1 MSQTEIPNY
10 IQEMIAATNG
20 KHYRPLMGRLTSL
33 PIPELPG
40 KVKEEAKGGGRKKW
54 MLDIGSGW
62 GRWLLAG
69 ANAGF
74 VPVGL
79 ELKLE
84 PAQLARDLLK
94 KEGKRGFVVVADAGK
109 PPFAPESFEVIWS
122 FSVLQHLHRKRARA
136 CLERCAELLKKG
148 GLLAIELP
156 TKFGIRNRFIRHDQE
171 KEEDNW
177 DSWVVRYY
185 TRQEVNE
192 VVGAKFKETQ
202 IRPHAFGGIG
212 YLPVDLKYVP
222 WKFRLVVL
230 GSETLRKMCLLFP
243 FLTNWAD
250 SWYVFARRRDEDK
263 SGGW

>member
-1 MSQTEIPNY
+1 MIPRY

-20 KHYRPLMGRLTSL
+20 RHYQGLVGRLKTL
-33 PIPELPG
+33 PIPELPE
-40 KVKEEAKGGGRKKW
+40 KVKEEARAKAKTPW

-84 PAQLARDLLK
+84 PAKVARDLLK
-94 KEGKRGFVVVADAGK
+94 AKGRRAFVVVADAGK
-109 PPFAPESFEVIWS
+109 PPFAPDSFDAIWS
-122 FSVLQHLHRKRARA
+122 FSVLQHLHRRRAKA

-156 TKFGIRNRFIRHDQE
+156 TKFGIRNQFIRHDQE
-171 KEEDNW
+171 KEEDNYE
-177 DSWVVRYY
+177 SWVVRYY
-185 TRQEVNE
+185 TRREVDKLLE
-192 VVGAKFKETQ
+192 KRYARPRIE
-202 IRPHAFGGIG
+202 PHAFGGIG
-212 YLPVDLKYVP
+212 YLPVDLKFVP
-222 WKFRLVVL
+222 WKFRLLVL
-230 GSETLRKMCLLFP
+230 FSETLRHLCKALP

-250 SWYVFARRRDEDK
+250 SWYIFVRKKD
-263 SGGW
+263 

>member
-1 MSQTEIPNY
+1 
-10 IQEMIAATNG
+10 MIAATNG
-20 KHYRPLMGRLTSL
+20 RHYQPLMGKLTSL

-40 KVKEEAKGGGRKKW
+40 KVRAEARGGGRKKW

-69 ANAGF
+69 AKAGF

-84 PAQLARDLLK
+84 PAQVARDLLK
-94 KEGKRGFVVVADAGK
+94 KVGKKGFVVVADAGK
-109 PPFAPESFEVIWS
+109 PPFAADSFDVIWS
-122 FSVLQHLHRKRARA
+122 FSVLQHLHRRRAKA

-156 TKFGIRNRFIRHDQE
+156 TKFGIRNRFIRHSQE

-192 VVGAKFKETQ
+192 VVGAKFNDTT

-230 GSETLRKMCLLFP
+230 ASETLRKICLLIP

-250 SWYVFARRRDEDK
+250 SWYVFATKKGIEDRGLGIEGTRR
-263 SGGW
+263 

>member
-1 MSQTEIPNY
+1 MV
-10 IQEMIAATNG
+10 AATNG
-20 KHYRPLMGRLTSL
+20 RHYQPLMGKLASL
-33 PIPELPG
+33 PIPELPEM
-40 KVKEEAKGGGRKKW
+40 VKEEARGWGRKKW

-74 VPVGL
+74 MPVGL

-84 PAQLARDLLK
+84 AARVAKELLQR
-94 KEGKRGFVVVADAGK
+94 EGKKGFVVVADAGK

-122 FSVLQHLHRKRARA
+122 FSVLQHLHRKRAKA
-136 CLERCAELLKKG
+136 CLERCAELLKRG

-156 TKFGIRNRFIRHDQE
+156 TKFGIRNRFIRHKQE
-171 KEEDNW
+171 KEEHNW

-185 TRQEVNE
+185 TRPEVNE
-192 VVGAKFKETQ
+192 VVGAKFKDTR

-230 GSETLRKMCLLFP
+230 ASETLRKICLLFP
-243 FLTNWAD
+243 FLTHWAD
-250 SWYVFARRRDEDK
+250 SWYVYARRRD
-263 SGGW
+263 

>member
-1 MSQTEIPNY
+1 MS
-10 IQEMIAATNG
+10 AATNG
-20 KHYRPLMGRLTSL
+20 RQYQGLVGRLETL
-33 PIPELPG
+33 PIPSLPK
-40 KVKEEAKGGGRKKW
+40 KVRDEARAGGRKKW

-69 ANAGF
+69 ASAGF

-84 PAQLARDLLK
+84 AARVARDLLK
-94 KEGKRGFVVVADAGK
+94 KEGKKGFVVVADAGK
-109 PPFAPESFEVIWS
+109 PPFAPDSFDVIWS
-122 FSVLQHLHRKRARA
+122 FSVLQHLHRKRAKA
-136 CLERCAELLKKG
+136 CLERCAELLKKR

-156 TKFGIRNRFIRHDQE
+156 TKHGIRNRFIRNSQE

-185 TRQEVNE
+185 TRPEVEE
-192 VVGAKFKETQ
+192 VVGGNFQEAQ

-212 YLPVDLKYVP
+212 YLPIDLKYVP

-230 GSETLRKMCLLFP
+230 VSETLRKICLPFP
-243 FLTNWAD
+243 FLTRWAD
-250 SWYVFARRRDEDK
+250 SWYVYARRRD
-263 SGGW
+263 

>member
-1 MSQTEIPNY
+1 
-10 IQEMIAATNG
+10 MIAATNG
-20 KHYRPLMGRLTSL
+20 RQYQGLVGKLETL
-33 PIPELPG
+33 PIPELPER
-40 KVKEEAKGGGRKKW
+40 VKAEAKGGGRKKW

-84 PAQLARDLLK
+84 AARVAKELLQR
-94 KEGKRGFVVVADAGK
+94 EGKRGFVVVADAGK
-109 PPFAPESFEVIWS
+109 PPFAPESFDVIWS
-122 FSVLQHLHRKRARA
+122 FSVLQHLHRRRAKA
-136 CLERCAELLKKG
+136 CLERCAELLKKE

-156 TKFGIRNRFIRHDQE
+156 TKFGIRNRFIRYDQE
-171 KEEDNW
+171 KEEDKW

-185 TRQEVNE
+185 TRQEVDE
-192 VVGAKFKETQ
+192 VVGSKFKNTR

-222 WKFRLVVL
+222 LKFRLVVL
-230 GSETLRKMCLLFP
+230 ASETLRKMCLLFP

-250 SWYVFARRRDEDK
+250 SWYVFARKKRLGLR
-263 SGGW
+263 

>member
-1 MSQTEIPNY
+1 MIPRY

-20 KHYRPLMGRLTSL
+20 RHYQGLVGKLKTL
-33 PIPELPG
+33 PIPELPQ
-40 KVKEEAKGGGRKKW
+40 KVKEEAKAKAKAPW
-54 MLDIGSGW
+54 LLDIGSGW

-84 PAQLARDLLK
+84 PAKVARDLLK
-94 KEGKRGFVVVADAGK
+94 AERKRGFVVVADAGK
-109 PPFAPESFEVIWS
+109 PPFAPESFDVIWS
-122 FSVLQHLHRKRARA
+122 FSVLQHLHRSRAKA

-156 TKFGIRNRFIRHDQE
+156 TNVGIRNRFIRHGQE
-171 KEEDNW
+171 KEEGKY

-185 TRQEVNE
+185 TRGEVDKLLE
-192 VVGAKFKETQ
+192 KAYAHPRIE
-202 IRPHAFGGIG
+202 PHAFGGIG
-212 YLPVDLKYVP
+212 YLPVDLKFVP

-230 GSETLRKMCLLFP
+230 ASETLRHLYRVFP

-250 SWYVFARRRDEDK
+250 SWYVFARRRD
-263 SGGW
+263 

>member
-1 MSQTEIPNY
+1 MIGHEIPTY

-20 KHYRPLMGRLTSL
+20 KHYRPLMGMLKSL
-33 PIPELPG
+33 PIPELPE
-40 KVKEEAKGGGRKKW
+40 KVKKEARAKAKTPW

-84 PAQLARDLLK
+84 PAKVARDLLK
-94 KEGKRGFVVVADAGK
+94 AEGKRGFVVVADAGK
-109 PPFAPESFEVIWS
+109 PPFAPESFDVIWS
-122 FSVLQHLHRKRARA
+122 FSVLQHLHRSRAKA
-136 CLERCAELLKKG
+136 CLERCAELLKKR

-171 KEEDNW
+171 KKEDNYE
-177 DSWVVRYY
+177 SWVVRYY
-185 TRQEVNE
+185 TRGEVDKLMEERYANPRVE
-192 VVGAKFKETQ
+192 
-202 IRPHAFGGIG
+202 PHAFGGIG
-212 YLPVDLKYVP
+212 YLPVDLKFVP
-222 WKFRLVVL
+222 WKFRVVVL
-230 GSETLRKMCLLFP
+230 ASETLRHLCKVLP

-250 SWYVFARRRDEDK
+250 SWYVFARRRD
-263 SGGW
+263 

>member
-1 MSQTEIPNY
+1 MTPIPAY
-10 IQEMIAATNG
+10 IQKMIAGTNG
-20 KHYRPLMGRLTSL
+20 RHYQGLIGRLKTL
-33 PIPELPG
+33 PIPELPE
-40 KVKEEAKGGGRKKW
+40 KVKAEASKSREKPW

-69 ANAGF
+69 AKAGF

-84 PAQLARDLLK
+84 PAQVARNLLQR
-94 KEGKRGFVVVADAGK
+94 EGKRGFVVVADAGK

-156 TKFGIRNRFIRHDQE
+156 TKFGIRNRFIRHSQE

-185 TRQEVNE
+185 TRAEVEE
-192 VVGAKFKETQ
+192 VVGRGFSQNE
-202 IRPHAFGGIG
+202 IEPHAFGGIG
-212 YLPVDLKYVP
+212 YLPVDLKFVP
-222 WKFRLVVL
+222 WKFKLVVL
-230 GSETLRKMCLLFP
+230 GSEILRKLCLFCP
-243 FLTNWAD
+243 PMVRWAD
-250 SWYVFARRRDEDK
+250 SWYVYARRKD
-263 SGGW
+263 

>member
-1 MSQTEIPNY
+1 LSQKIPRY
-10 IQEMIAATNG
+10 VQEMIAATNG
-20 KHYRPLMGRLTSL
+20 RQYQGLVGRLETL

-40 KVKEEAKGGGRKKW
+40 KVQEEAKGGGRKKW

-84 PAQLARDLLK
+84 AGRVARELLQR
-94 KEGKRGFVVVADAGK
+94 EGKRGFVVVADAGK
-109 PPFAPESFEVIWS
+109 PPFAPESFDVIWS

-156 TKFGIRNRFIRHDQE
+156 TKYGIRNRFIRHSQE
-171 KEEDNW
+171 REEDSW
-177 DSWVVRYY
+177 ESWVVRYY
-185 TRQEVNE
+185 TRPEVDE
-192 VVGAKFKETQ
+192 VVGAKFQEAEIKA
-202 IRPHAFGGIG
+202 HAFGGIG
-212 YLPVDLKYVP
+212 FLPVDLKYVP
-222 WKFRLVVL
+222 WEYRLVVL
-230 GSETLRKMCLLFP
+230 ASEILRKTCGLFP

-250 SWYVFARRRDEDK
+250 SWYVYAK
-263 SGGW
+263 KQN